1 MELELFVPR
10 KHSNVYLMHAFNIFR
25 LHLNSLTAYSM
36 VWRFSNMAM
45 ALPREVDYCTAPP
58 LALNSLLL
66 HLIGFE
72 TGPIKVFMPH
82 LSTSDFPFSYH

>member
-1 MELELFVPR
+1 
-10 KHSNVYLMHAFNIFR
+10 
-25 LHLNSLTAYSM
+25 
-36 VWRFSNMAM
+36 MAM